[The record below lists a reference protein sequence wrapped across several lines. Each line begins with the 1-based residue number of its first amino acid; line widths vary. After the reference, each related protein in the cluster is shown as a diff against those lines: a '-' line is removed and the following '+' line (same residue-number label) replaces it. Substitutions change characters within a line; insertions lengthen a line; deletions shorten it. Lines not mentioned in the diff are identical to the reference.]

1 MHKVLL
7 PAFGCVA
14 LMMVFADP
22 ADARERSHHRHVGTA
37 KHSLHHSWRAH
48 GPRYYRHGRRHRL
61 VAWQQTDL
69 SPQPFA
75 WPWQRPVVA
84 PRRVRQRVAA
94 TWQQPLV
101 AATPGDIQPV
111 IAPVVSQRRVRQRV
125 VMQPVAQPFGMVSPL
140 AVQQPIV
147 APVVTQRARVATA
160 EAPTGAYAS
169 LVASHAQANGL
180 PVSLVHRVIMRE
192 SRYNPRAISK
202 GNYGIMQIRLGTARA
217 MGYTGSAA
225 GLLDPNTNMTY
236 AVRYLAGAYRAAGG
250 NHGRAVSLYARGYY
264 NQAKRQGFSPY
275 ASRASSI

>member
-1 MHKVLL
+1 
-7 PAFGCVA
+7 
-14 LMMVFADP
+14 
-22 ADARERSHHRHVGTA
+22 
-37 KHSLHHSWRAH
+37 
-48 GPRYYRHGRRHRL
+48 
-61 VAWQQTDL
+61 
-69 SPQPFA
+69 
-75 WPWQRPVVA
+75 
-84 PRRVRQRVAA
+84 
-94 TWQQPLV
+94 
-101 AATPGDIQPV
+101 
-111 IAPVVSQRRVRQRV
+111 
-125 VMQPVAQPFGMVSPL
+125 MQPVAQPFGMVSPL

-147 APVVTQRARVATA
+147 APVVTRRARVATA